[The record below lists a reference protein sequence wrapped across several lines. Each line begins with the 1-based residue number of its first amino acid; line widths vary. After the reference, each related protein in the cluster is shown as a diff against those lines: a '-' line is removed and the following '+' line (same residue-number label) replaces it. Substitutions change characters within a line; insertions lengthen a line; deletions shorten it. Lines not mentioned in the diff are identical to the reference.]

1 MVGLGATALASIV
14 LLRYLGVVDFGRFA
28 TVTALTAVI
37 AGLTDAGL
45 TVVGQREW
53 VLRRSAH
60 ERRALLGDL
69 LGLRLVLTPL
79 AIALAV
85 LFTVGVGYPS
95 VLVRGT
101 LIAGSGVIFINVAQA
116 LIVPMSAQLRLGAV
130 TAVDLVRQVAIAI
143 GIVMLVPLGAT
154 LDWFFAVYLFAAAI
168 GAALAIA
175 LTGPEDRAWPALHPR
190 RALALLHESAPIA
203 AALIVNL
210 FYVRALIIA
219 MSLLSTDY
227 ETGLFAASYRV
238 LEVLIGVPAMMAGAA
253 FPILAHAGG
262 EDNEARLGYALRR
275 LAQASLL
282 VAVLMALVLAF
293 AAEPLI
299 ALIGGEEYREAVPV
313 LQIQA
318 ASLLGA
324 FLTQVW
330 TLGLVAIRRQKALLA
345 INGLALVTIALSA
358 GLLIP
363 PHGAKGAAIAAVI
376 GELVLAAGAALMLA
390 RGRPAL
396 RPDLVG
402 GVKAL
407 IAGGLAVGITVL
419 VAPPPLAAATLAAI
433 VFVAAAFAFRAV
445 PVELLTALRRRAQPD
460 PSA

>member
-175 LTGPEDRAWPALHPR
+175 LTGPEDRAWPRGAQHQSR
-190 RALALLHESAPIA
+190 GQLAAIAQMTDQRPHSPLSVSAA
-203 AALIVNL
+203 T
-210 FYVRALIIA
+210 A
-219 MSLLSTDY
+219 M
-227 ETGLFAASYRV
+227 V
-238 LEVLIGVPAMMAGAA
+238 A
-253 FPILAHAGG
+253 FS
-262 EDNEARLGYALRR
+262 
-275 LAQASLL
+275 QASL
-282 VAVLMALVLAF
+282 VIFWARSPASHSREVTKSASVCDSLA
-293 AAEPLI
+293 
-299 ALIGGEEYREAVPV
+299 
-313 LQIQA
+313 
-318 ASLLGA
+318 
-324 FLTQVW
+324 T
-330 TLGLVAIRRQKALLA
+330 
-345 INGLALVTIALSA
+345 SA
-358 GLLIP
+358 
-363 PHGAKGAAIAAVI
+363 
-376 GELVLAAGAALMLA
+376 
-390 RGRPAL
+390 
-396 RPDLVG
+396 
-402 GVKAL
+402 
-407 IAGGLAVGITVL
+407 
-419 VAPPPLAAATLAAI
+419 
-433 VFVAAAFAFRAV
+433 
-445 PVELLTALRRRAQPD
+445 
-460 PSA
+460 